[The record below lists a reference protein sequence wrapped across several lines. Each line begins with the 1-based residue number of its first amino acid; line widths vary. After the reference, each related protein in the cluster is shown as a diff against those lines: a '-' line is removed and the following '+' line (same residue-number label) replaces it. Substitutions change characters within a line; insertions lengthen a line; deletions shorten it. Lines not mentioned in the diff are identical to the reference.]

1 MSAQALLNICE
12 SKEQRAKLLELVEKR
27 LEIAQSIE
35 SYKDD
40 IESYKDDLTDIDTNA
55 LSLGLKKTE
64 FNTIFRWF
72 RQDEELIFNEL
83 TFLQAIAQLKES
95 N

>member
-27 LEIAQSIE
+27 LEIAQS
-35 SYKDD
+35 